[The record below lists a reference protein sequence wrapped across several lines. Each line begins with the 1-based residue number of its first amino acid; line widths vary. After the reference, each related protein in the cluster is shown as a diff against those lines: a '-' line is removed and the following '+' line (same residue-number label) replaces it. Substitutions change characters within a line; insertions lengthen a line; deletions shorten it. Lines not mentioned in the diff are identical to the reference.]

1 MEAFEHLR
9 VTVEDGVG
17 SIVLNRPQVLNAL
30 SSQTF
35 RELIRAIA
43 EMDGDPA
50 VRAVLFAGAEDRAF
64 CAGSDL
70 TETGTLEGEAL
81 RRFVLLDFR
90 CKARIA
96 QCRKPTV
103 AAIRGYALGGGLELA
118 LACDVR
124 FAATTAILGFPEVE
138 LGTVPGSGGI
148 QRLQA
153 VVGRGIAAD
162 LLLTGRKID
171 AQEAWRIGLANY
183 LCEPDQVLSRAMEYA
198 RGLAQRN
205 PIAVQGTKA
214 AMPPDPVLAA
224 GQEAAYHSLL
234 AEACRAGGLYRKQVE
249 KFFERGEG
257 AFRSPI
263 SGS

>member
-1 MEAFEHLR
+1 MAEESGRSMDAFEHLQ
-9 VTVEDGVG
+9 VTLDDGVATV
-17 SIVLNRPQVLNAL
+17 VLNRPRALNAL

-35 RELIRAIA
+35 RELIRAMGA
-43 EMDGDPA
+43 LDGDPA
-50 VRAVLFAGAEDRAF
+50 VGAVLFTGAGERAF

-70 TETGTLEGEAL
+70 NETGRLEGEAI

-103 AAIRGYALGGGLELA
+103 AAIQGYALGGGLELA

-124 FAATTAILGFPEVE
+124 FAASTATLGFPEVD
-138 LGTVPGSGGI
+138 LGTVAGSGGI

-162 LLLTGRKID
+162 LLFTGRKIG
-171 AQEAWRIGLANY
+171 AQEAWRVGLVNY
-183 LCEPDQVLSRAMEYA
+183 LCEPDQVLSQAMEYA

-205 PIAVQGTKA
+205 PVAVQGTKA

-234 AEACRAGGLYRKQVE
+234 AQACRTGSLYRKQVE
-249 KFFERGEG
+249 KFFERGDTG
-257 AFRSPI
+257 
-263 SGS
+263 

>member
-1 MEAFEHLR
+1 MAEGSERSLGAFEHLH
-9 VTVEDGVG
+9 VTLDDGVAT
-17 SIVLNRPQVLNAL
+17 IVLNRPRILNAL

-35 RELIRAIA
+35 RELIRAMGVI
-43 EMDGDPA
+43 DGDPA
-50 VRAVLFAGAEDRAF
+50 VRVVLFTGAGDRAF

-70 TETGTLEGEAL
+70 NETGTLEGEAL
-81 RRFVLLDFR
+81 RRFVLRDFR

-138 LGTVPGSGGI
+138 LGTVAGSGGI

-171 AQEAWRIGLANY
+171 AQEAWRIGLVNY
-183 LCEPDQVLSRAMEYA
+183 LCEPDQVLSQAMEYA

-214 AMPPDPVLAA
+214 ALPPDPVLAA

-234 AEACRAGGLYRKQVE
+234 AQACRTGGLYRKQVE
-249 KFFERGEG
+249 KFFERGDTG
-257 AFRSPI
+257 
-263 SGS
+263 